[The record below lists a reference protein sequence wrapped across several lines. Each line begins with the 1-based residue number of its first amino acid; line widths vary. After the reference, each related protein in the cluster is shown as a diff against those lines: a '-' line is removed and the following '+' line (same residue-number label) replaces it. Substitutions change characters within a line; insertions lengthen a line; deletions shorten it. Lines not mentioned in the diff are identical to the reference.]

1 MAANMPAK
9 NPATPSL
16 MDGIRLAKENE
27 KTAADFYAKAAT
39 TAGNSRA
46 RKLFEQLTEFEQIH
60 YDRLTALE
68 TSLIDKGAFIHY
80 GGTEFVMPPDLAIRM
95 PELPDQ
101 VSIMKIINEAVDLET
116 RAESSYNKLAAMTTD
131 KEGHDM
137 FARLA
142 EEEHKHFLIL
152 KEVFWT
158 LNNLG
163 EWSGPSR

>member
-9 NPATPSL
+9 NPASPSL
-16 MDGIRLAKENE
+16 MDGIRIAKDNE
-27 KTAADFYAKAAT
+27 KTASEFYARAAT
-39 TAGNSRA
+39 TAGTSRA

-68 TSLIDKGAFIHY
+68 NSLRDKGAFIDY

-101 VSIMKIINEAVDLET
+101 VSLMKIINEAVDLET
-116 RAESSYNKLAAMTTD
+116 RAESSYNKLAEMTTD
-131 KEGHDM
+131 KQGHDM

-152 KEVFWT
+152 KEVYWT

-163 EWSGPSR
+163 EWTGPKR